1 VVKLEKRGDLLDD
14 LKETFN
20 NLHKYKMMLNPKK
33 YVFGV
38 SSGKLLGY
46 MVSSWGIDANPT
58 KVEAIEKLQPVRMRK
73 EIQKLAG
80 MMAVHSRFI
89 SKLDEC
95 GMPFYKLLH
104 KADGLQ

>member
-1 VVKLEKRGDLLDD
+1 
-14 LKETFN
+14 
-20 NLHKYKMMLNPKK
+20 
-33 YVFGV
+33 
-38 SSGKLLGY
+38 
-46 MVSSWGIDANPT
+46 
-58 KVEAIEKLQPVRMRK
+58 LQPVRMRK